1 MTRTMRLL
9 ENPRVYRLWQMPFAE
24 AKFAP
29 VRRHGEPAAAKRV
42 LDIGCGPGTNASF
55 FSESDYLGLDINP
68 KYIEQAKRRFGDRFI
83 VADVTRDELPEWEP
97 FDFVLVNSLLHHLDT
112 HDVRKLL
119 AAVARHLDADG
130 HVHILDLVQPKR
142 PGVARLLARLDRGDF
157 RAPSPIGRRCSRRP
171 SSPLSSS
178 PSTPAQ
184 AGALEHGVLQGQ
196 GTAMTTSPRISVAI
210 ALLNEEQV
218 IPELVRR
225 LSDVLD
231 AIPGGPHEVVFV
243 DDGSSDST
251 FELIAAAAERDPRIV
266 GLSLSRNF
274 GHQAALSAGLES
286 ATGDVVVLMDGDLQ
300 DPPEEIPKF
309 LVAYEDGFD
318 VVYAQR
324 VNRKEGWVLR
334 LCDFLFYRLIAALAT
349 VRLPVDSGDFAL
361 LSRPVVDH

>member
-1 MTRTMRLL
+1 
-9 ENPRVYRLWQMPFAE
+9 
-24 AKFAP
+24 
-29 VRRHGEPAAAKRV
+29 
-42 LDIGCGPGTNASF
+42 
-55 FSESDYLGLDINP
+55 
-68 KYIEQAKRRFGDRFI
+68 
-83 VADVTRDELPEWEP
+83 
-97 FDFVLVNSLLHHLDT
+97 
-112 HDVRKLL
+112 
-119 AAVARHLDADG
+119 
-130 HVHILDLVQPKR
+130 
-142 PGVARLLARLDRGDF
+142 
-157 RAPSPIGRRCSRRP
+157 
-171 SSPLSSS
+171 
-178 PSTPAQ
+178 
-184 AGALEHGVLQGQ
+184 
-196 GTAMTTSPRISVAI
+196 MTTSPRISVAI

-266 GLSLSRNF
+266 GLSLAQLRPPGSF
-274 GHQAALSAGLES
+274 SAGLES

-334 LCDFLFYRLIAALAT
+334 LCYFLFYRLIAALAT
-349 VRLPVDSGDFAL
+349 VRLPVDSGEFAL
-361 LSRPVVDH
+361 LSRPVVDQLNSMPERNRYSRGMRTWVGFRQIGIRVERSARAGGKPGYTPTKLLRLALDGIFAFSTAPLRAASIFGGIAMTAGHGLRGLCRMGSARLR